1 MVLLRKSKFQLTFFH
16 NCLITYLKLSLF
28 FSDESEDKLS
38 LDKGSPKEGEV
49 LLNSTFNFLITLT

>member
-1 MVLLRKSKFQLTFFH
+1 MCEIVS
-16 NCLITYLKLSLF
+16 F

-38 LDKGSPKEGEV
+38 LNKGSPEEGEV